1 MYVEGL
7 GLWSIFIASSSY
19 ESILSKISLGYSS
32 TRRSEGTRL
41 LLEYAQP
48 PYSST
53 GNQGAGAA
61 RWDQYAPHARDP
73 PDKHN
78 FFMTD
83 LSIIAKLRTRL
94 EFARSNPDPLW
105 ESLLQ
110 TANAKHELVCVC
122 GGGGYTSALRISMR
136 RTETICCFPGPN
148 LCHRIDVTGDA
159 KMKKSSRSTEQPL
172 GA

>member
-122 GGGGYTSALRISMR
+122 GGGGVHVSVAYFYEKNRNNLLFS
-136 RTETICCFPGPN
+136 RTQSLSQN
-148 LCHRIDVTGDA
+148 RCHWGRKDEEVFT
-159 KMKKSSRSTEQPL
+159 KH
-172 GA
+172 